1 MMKESKRMSRVNP
14 LAMVLQLLLDMRSVE
29 LKRENEEV
37 KDGQFVWE
45 RRPRVMVKKR
55 TAWTKDQHEMIETLV
70 PTTLSYF
77 DRLALV
83 SKVFMDKRFLK
94 LRRKNECLKLELFWK
109 TYNVDMLRKEMYET
123 HTVCNLFFCNCVSC
137 VTNGRMLDMDDDP
150 VMAEHFAGL
159 PRCTECAYKEWF
171 LDFIEEM
178 HMDTRYGD
186 DNDADDSEYF
196 MIYGLKNWSFG
207 YGSYLVDARSVC
219 DPELRKLEWMF
230 KILYSMRNPM

>member
-1 MMKESKRMSRVNP
+1 MNESKRMSRVNR
-14 LAMVLQLLLDMRSVE
+14 LAMVLPLLLDMRSVE

-37 KDGQFVWE
+37 KDGQHVWQH
-45 RRPRVMVKKR
+45 RPTILVKKR
-55 TAWTKDQHEMIETLV
+55 SAWTKDRHKMITKIV

-83 SKVFMDKRFLK
+83 SKVFMDKRFLE
-94 LRRKNECLKLELFWK
+94 LRRENECLKLELFWK
-109 TYNVDMLRKEMYET
+109 TYNVDMLRKELYET

-171 LDFIEEM
+171 LDFIKEM
-178 HMDTRYGD
+178 HMEYRY
-186 DNDADDSEYF
+186 DDSEYWTDSGYF
-196 MIYGLKNWSFG
+196 EMYGLKNWSFG

>member
-1 MMKESKRMSRVNP
+1 MSGVNR
-14 LAMVLQLLLDMRSVE
+14 LALVLQLLLDMRSVE

-83 SKVFMDKRFLK
+83 SKVFMDKRFLR
-94 LRRKNECLKLELFWK
+94 LRRQNECLKLELFWK

-123 HTVCNLFFCNCVSC
+123 HTVCNLFYCNCVSC

-150 VMAEHFAGL
+150 GMAEHFAGL
-159 PRCTECAYKEWF
+159 PRCTECRYKVWF

-178 HMDTRYGD
+178 HMEYRC
-186 DNDADDSEYF
+186 DDSEDWTDSGYF
-196 MIYGLKNWSFG
+196 VMYGLENWSFG
-207 YGSYLVDARSVC
+207 YGNDLADARSVC

-230 KILYSMRNPM
+230 RILYSMRNPM